1 MRNNVPLTVHNKVK
15 AAGILP
21 GVVADILKKLFINA
35 DDNNSQLLI
44 QILIIN
50 NPVGY
55 VKEIILAVIGFLC
68 LSGGKYMRLIVFG
81 HFLIQ
86 LLPAYSKIIHPGT
99 LRGGTGQKVVEYH
112 ITVLCE
118 NRDGFDIFLGIK
130 QSVQRPAQLAA
141 AD

>member
-68 LSGGKYMRLIVFG
+68 LSDCLRT
-81 HFLIQ
+81 
-86 LLPAYSKIIHPGT
+86 LPDTAPACLFQDYPPRNFAWRNRSEGRRIP
-99 LRGGTGQKVVEYH
+99 YH
-112 ITVLCE
+112 
-118 NRDGFDIFLGIK
+118 
-130 QSVQRPAQLAA
+130 RPV
-141 AD
+141 